1 MDWDSRR
8 AGLTAGWGGAGAVSA
23 ASPATGVGAMEVEGL
38 VGECG
43 VADLRLL
50 SMPAALVV
58 VRDGVG
64 AWRGGD
70 VRV

>member
-1 MDWDSRR
+1 
-8 AGLTAGWGGAGAVSA
+8 
-23 ASPATGVGAMEVEGL
+23 MEVEGL